1 MTPDL
6 KALQKADVLITTPE
20 KWDGISRNW
29 QHRSYVSAVALVVID
44 EIHLLG
50 QERGPVIEV
59 IISRMRYISEQTGNN
74 VRFVGLSTALA
85 NAKDVAD
92 WMGIH
97 KLGLYNFKP
106 SVRPVPIKVFFEGF
120 SEKHYCPRMATMNR
134 PAYKAIMT
142 HSRSNPVLIFV
153 SSRRQTRL
161 TALDLIAMC
170 AADQQE
176 HAVDRRG
183 YSGGVV
189 EFRKPFLHMDP
200 EEIAQISE
208 FIKDENLRHTIQF
221 GVGMHHAG
229 LTESDRKI
237 VEELFVKKKI
247 QVLVTTSTLAWGVN
261 FPARLVIVKG
271 TEFYD
276 AKLKRYVDFPL
287 TDLL

>member
-1 MTPDL
+1 
-6 KALQKADVLITTPE
+6 
-20 KWDGISRNW
+20 
-29 QHRSYVSAVALVVID
+29 
-44 EIHLLG
+44 LLG

-59 IISRMRYISEQTGNN
+59 IVSRMRYIAEQTGNN

-92 WMGIH
+92 WLGIH

-106 SVRPVPIKVFFEGF
+106 SVRPVPIKVYFDGF
-120 SEKHYCPRMATMNR
+120 SEKHYCPRMATMNK
-134 PAYKAIMT
+134 PAFKAIMT
-142 HSRSNPVLIFV
+142 HSKDHPVLIFV

-161 TALDLIAMC
+161 TALDLIALC

-176 HAVDRRG
+176 REG
-183 YSGGVV
+183 YDLL
-189 EFRKPFLHMDP
+189 EFKRPFLKMDP
-200 EEIAQISE
+200 EEMHHISE
-208 FIKDENLRHTIQF
+208 LITDENLRHTLNF

-229 LTESDRKI
+229 LSEDDRKI
-237 VEELFVKKKI
+237 VEDLFVKKKI

-271 TEFYD
+271 TEFFD
-276 AKLKRYVDFPL
+276 PKVRRYVDFPL